1 MPGQALVTINDN
13 QWSVEVATTA
23 SELITGLSG
32 RASIPAGTGMLFV
45 LPARQL
51 VTVDTTNML
60 FPMDIIFIKDDAI
73 LSIAPNIQPGYLVEE
88 ATPCDGFLEVNA
100 NEAEL
105 VEVGDVVNVEM
116 VPTTG
121 FDIGSV
127 MSFVIPLAVLG
138 FTFGLLSSMMKG
150 SSGSSSSSSVRRL
163 GEPRS
168 EEERARVHKE
178 FYGTE
183 KLPTRGK
190 GLEERG
196 EIAEGR
202 GLGEPKTE
210 AERKET
216 HYGKYGTKELPVRG
230 KGQEEYYWEITDIDT
245 GEIIQKG
252 KPYTSVSK
260 VYRGARDYQ
269 RRRPG
274 KDKENLVVIR
284 IYDTLNI
291 EEWGKTIKPVMES
304 GMHRGIPILIG
315 KTPLQEE
322 ALDRLWPYR
331 ILEIH
336 DDGDLT
342 IGSADKKYVVTT
354 DGGVFVHYTTE
365 EALEKIVGK
374 PFRQSALEQ
383 FIQEYNLSGLY
394 LPFRSRREEMFP
406 KETESQSMEE
416 FIREQKLWGEFSVWY
431 PKWEEIHPERRS
443 IHGEPR
449 RRLVEEHGSWAVGR
463 AEAICP
469 EDDVACV
476 ERESKRLIETIRSRH
491 GEGKMEY
498 VTITDAGK
506 TVFHVGD
513 VVSIIALERENKR
526 VVALGEREA
535 TWRA

>member
-1 MPGQALVTINDN
+1 MLGQALVTINEN
-13 QWSVEVATTA
+13 QWSVEVASTSA
-23 SELITGLSG
+23 ELIAGLAG
-32 RASIPAGTGMLFV
+32 RASIPAGTGMLFI

-51 VTVDTTNML
+51 VTVDTSEML
-60 FPMDIIFIKDDAI
+60 FPIDIIFIKDDVV

-105 VEVGDVVNVEM
+105 VEVGDVVNVEDIT
-116 VPTTG
+116 PITTG
-121 FDIGSV
+121 FDIGSI
-127 MSFVIPLAVLG
+127 MSFIIPLALLG
-138 FTFGLLSSMMKG
+138 FVFGMLP
-150 SSGSSSSSSVRRL
+150 SGSSSSNPSRR
-163 GEPRS
+163 
-168 EEERARVHKE
+168 
-178 FYGTE
+178 
-183 KLPTRGK
+183 
-190 GLEERG
+190 
-196 EIAEGR
+196 
-202 GLGEPKTE
+202 LGEPKTE
-210 AERKET
+210 KERKET
-216 HYGKYGTKELPVRG
+216 HYGKYGTKELPERG

-252 KPYTSVSK
+252 KPYTSIPK
-260 VYRGARDYQ
+260 VHRSARDYQ
-269 RRRPG
+269 RVRSG

-284 IYDTLNI
+284 IYDTLNM

-322 ALDRLWPYR
+322 ALDRLWPYKV
-331 ILEIH
+331 LKIH

-342 IGSADKKYVVTT
+342 ISSASKKYVVTT
-354 DGGVFVHYTTE
+354 DGGVFIHYTGN
-365 EALEKIVGK
+365 EALEKVVGEPYRK
-374 PFRQSALEQ
+374 IDEFSYLDWSNLADKIIELDPSIS
-383 FIQEYNLSGLY
+383 IQVNSKLDI
-394 LPFRSRREEMFP
+394 
-406 KETESQSMEE
+406 
-416 FIREQKLWGEFSVWY
+416 IREKPGVSY
-431 PKWEEIHPERRS
+431 PAKRWLIDQALSLGAELPNRHS

-498 VTITDAGK
+498 VTITDSGK
-506 TVFHVGD
+506 TVFHIGD